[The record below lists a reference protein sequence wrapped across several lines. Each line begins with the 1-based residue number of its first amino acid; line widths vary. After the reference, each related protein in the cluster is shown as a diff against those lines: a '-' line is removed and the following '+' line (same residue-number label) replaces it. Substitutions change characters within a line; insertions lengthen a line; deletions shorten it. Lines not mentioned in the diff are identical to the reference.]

1 MRSFRSKR
9 LGRSFLRR
17 LPAGVA
23 LICYLSVSLGLPL
36 PLPTAKDH
44 SQRFPCENNPCGC
57 LSAEECWTHC
67 CCTTVEE
74 RWAWAR
80 ANNVEPPA
88 YAVKPASSDWQ
99 SARLRD
105 QDEEKKCCAKCRKK
119 ASSDANTRVACAK
132 RPCCEKHDNEPAEKP
147 RSGWL
152 QMTSMMHCRGM
163 STLWATSGAVYP
175 PPPLVTWSS
184 YSSPADWLTSTN
196 FAPTFVSV
204 SPPDPPPR
212 SLAC

>member
-17 LPAGVA
+17 LTAGLA
-23 LICYLSVSLGLPL
+23 LVCYLSVSLGVPL
-36 PLPTAKDH
+36 PLPAAKDH

-57 LSAEECWTHC
+57 RSAEECWTHC

-88 YAVKPASSDWQ
+88 YAVKPANNGWQ

-105 QDEEKKCCAKCRKK
+105 QTEETKCCAKCQKK
-119 ASSDANTRVACAK
+119 ALPQGN
-132 RPCCEKHDNEPAEKP
+132 
-147 RSGWL
+147 
-152 QMTSMMHCRGM
+152 
-163 STLWATSGAVYP
+163 
-175 PPPLVTWSS
+175 
-184 YSSPADWLTSTN
+184 SPLTS
-196 FAPTFVSV
+196 
-204 SPPDPPPR
+204 
-212 SLAC
+212 